1 MDIKN
6 NKIIMLLSTLGVDY
20 ELGGL
25 IYAICELRIIQLSIS
40 NNNHIINSE
49 TKRIN
54 KEFDELY
61 KSTKNRCKELNID
74 WGIIENALNTI
85 EQNYII

>member
-74 WGIIENALNTI
+74 WVIIENALNTI

>member
-1 MDIKN
+1 
-6 NKIIMLLSTLGVDY
+6 MLLSTLGVDY

-61 KSTKNRCKELNID
+61 QSTKNRCKELNID
-74 WGIIENALNTI
+74 WVIIENALNTI

>member
-61 KSTKNRCKELNID
+61 QSTKNRCKELNID
-74 WGIIENALNTI
+74 WVIIENALNTI

>member
-61 KSTKNRCKELNID
+61 KSTKHRCKELNID
-74 WGIIENALNTI
+74 WVIIENALNTI

>member
-74 WGIIENALNTI
+74 WAIIENALNTI

>member
-61 KSTKNRCKELNID
+61 KSTKNR
-74 WGIIENALNTI
+74 
-85 EQNYII
+85 

>member
-61 KSTKNRCKELNID
+61 KSIKNRCKELNID
-74 WGIIENALNTI
+74 WVIIENALNTI

>member
-49 TKRIN
+49 TKKIN

-74 WGIIENALNTI
+74 WVIIENALNTI

>member
-1 MDIKN
+1 
-6 NKIIMLLSTLGVDY
+6 MLLSTLGVDY

-74 WGIIENALNTI
+74 WVIIENALNTI

>member
-40 NNNHIINSE
+40 NNNNIINSE

-54 KEFDELY
+54 KEFGELY

-74 WGIIENALNTI
+74 WVIIENALNTI
-85 EQNYII
+85 EQNFII

>member
-49 TKRIN
+49 TIVISACAVSWSVYDQACDQCMISHV
-54 KEFDELY
+54 F
-61 KSTKNRCKELNID
+61 SA
-74 WGIIENALNTI
+74 W
-85 EQNYII
+85 

>member
-1 MDIKN
+1 MDIQN
-6 NKIIMLLSTLGVDY
+6 NKIIVLLRTMGLDY

-61 KSTKNRCKELNID
+61 ETSKNRCKELNIN
-74 WGIIENALNTI
+74 WVIIENSLKTI
-85 EQNYII
+85 EQNFII

>member
-74 WGIIENALNTI
+74 WVIIENVLNTI